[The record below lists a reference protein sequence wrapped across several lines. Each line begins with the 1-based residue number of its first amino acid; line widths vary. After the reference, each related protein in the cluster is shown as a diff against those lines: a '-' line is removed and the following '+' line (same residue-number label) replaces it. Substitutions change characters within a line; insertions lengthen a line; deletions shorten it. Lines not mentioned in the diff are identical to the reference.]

1 MNKYSIGEV
10 ARITGLSAKTLRF
23 YEEKGVIKE
32 AKRED
37 NGYRYYSEENLEE
50 IKIVKSAK
58 DLGLPLGE
66 IKKLLI
72 GCEGGDCKHTKE
84 YNKKVIDDYLE
95 LLIEHIKQMENLK
108 KRLQRVQRSG
118 PYCCGILHELSINNE
133 GEVNNK

>member
-10 ARITGLSAKTLRF
+10 AKITGLPAKTLRF
-23 YEEKGVIKE
+23 YEEKGVIKG
-32 AKRED
+32 ALREE

-50 IKIVKSAK
+50 IKIIKSAK
-58 DLGLPLGE
+58 DLGLPLAE

-84 YNKKVIDDYLE
+84 YNKKVVDDYLG
-95 LLIEHIKQMENLK
+95 LLIEHIKQMEILK
-108 KRLQRVQRSG
+108 KRLQRVQRDG

-133 GEVNNK
+133 SGVNKK